1 MAAYFEQ
8 VLGGAYDNHV
18 LPFLWLKG
26 EARETI
32 TEYLE
37 QIADADIREVCLE
50 SRTHPDFCHDGWWS
64 DLRFIIDECK
74 RLGLKIWLLDD
85 AHFPTGYANGALVSD
100 GVDPALKK
108 TVLKHRTVTVVGPQP
123 STTIKLGNLM
133 DSTERFVG
141 AAVFDA
147 AGAPLDLALA
157 AEESDDGTPARLR
170 FDAPTG
176 VATIE
181 LYVTSKKTG
190 FRDEYINMVDA
201 ASCRML
207 INAVY
212 EPTFEHLGDEFGK
225 TILGF
230 FTDEPGFMNEK
241 GTTLDDASTSS
252 LIGRADLALPWSDE
266 LARRL
271 RDALGEDWLA
281 KLHGLWTREADGAHA
296 RHIYMDIATQLYRV
310 CFDEQI
316 GDWCRAHGVMHIGHV
331 IEDKSC
337 HTRLGQGAGHY
348 FRAVAGQDMAGV
360 DVVINQLAPG
370 IDRGRYS
377 YFHGAWNM
385 EFFTYALA
393 KLGSSAAR
401 LDPKKQGRCMAE
413 VFGAFGW
420 HEGLREMKW
429 IADHMLVRGIN
440 WFTPHAFSMAPFPD
454 WDCPPHFYAH
464 GNNPQWPHF
473 GQLMR
478 YMNRTATLLSEGC
491 AAHPVAIL
499 YHADAEWAGN
509 AMPIE
514 RVAAELTRAQIDFD
528 FVPAEAFEDEGR
540 YEVSIADGTLAV
552 NGCRYQAFVMP
563 GASFI
568 GAATAEAVRR
578 MMAAGVMVLAVDEVP
593 GALYDASGA
602 AELSGLAATP
612 LADAAAAL
620 ARAGLQTVVTDTPQP
635 WLRALRYERAGETY
649 FMLVNEHPREHISC
663 TVSLPQGE
671 RLCGTRLDLLN
682 GTDPVAFDGA
692 LELESFESCIVVLG
706 TNGEVES
713 NSSADTSASADGALV
728 LDIDGPWTVALSPA
742 GSDGTF
748 GEPQKLE
755 HLCDLT
761 SELFAGTCGTYRY
774 RTSFELADDLADA
787 TIDLGDVY
795 EVATLTLDG
804 QTLGTRICPPY
815 RFATG
820 ALAAGAHELTI
831 DVINTLDH
839 VIPDIFTLTEPVA
852 PSGILGPVVLREQN
866 LPK

>member
-8 VLGGAYDNHV
+8 VLGGTYDNHV

-32 TEYLE
+32 IEYLE
-37 QIADADIREVCLE
+37 QIAGADIREVCLE
-50 SRTHPDFCHDGWWS
+50 SRTHPDFCRDGWWS
-64 DLRFIIDECK
+64 DLWFIIGECK

-85 AHFPTGYANGALVSD
+85 AHFPTGYANGALEGESI
-100 GVDPALKK
+100 DPALKK
-108 TVLKHRTVTVVGPQP
+108 TVLKHRTIAVVGPQP

-133 DSTERFVG
+133 DPTERFMG
-141 AAVFDA
+141 AAAFDA
-147 AGAPLDLALA
+147 AGAPLNLELAVEHA
-157 AEESDDGTPARLR
+157 DDGAPTRLR
-170 FDAPTG
+170 FDAPAGTT
-176 VATIE
+176 TIE
-181 LYVTSKKTG
+181 LYVTSQKTG

-201 ASCRML
+201 ASCRVL
-207 INAVY
+207 IDAVY
-212 EPTFEHLGDEFGK
+212 ERTFEHLGDEFGK

-241 GTTLDDASTSS
+241 GTALDDASTSS
-252 LIGRADLALPWSDE
+252 FIGRSDLALPWSDE

-271 RDALGEDWLA
+271 HDALGENWLT
-281 KLHGLWTREADGAHA
+281 KLHGLWTREADGAQV
-296 RHIYMDIATQLYRV
+296 RHTYMDIATQLYRS

-316 GDWCRAHGVMHIGHV
+316 GDWCRAHGVMHTGHA

-377 YFHGAWNM
+377 YFHGTWNM

-429 IADHMLVRGIN
+429 IADHMLVRGVN

-473 GQLMR
+473 GQLMS
-478 YMNRTATLLSEGC
+478 YMNRTATLLSGGS
-491 AAHPVAIL
+491 AACPVAVL
-499 YHADAEWAGN
+499 YHADAEWAGD
-509 AMPIE
+509 AMPVE
-514 RVAAELTRAQIDFD
+514 RVAAELTRAQINFD

-540 YEVSIADGTLAV
+540 YEVSISDGAAAI
-552 NGCRYQAFVMP
+552 NGCRYQAFVLP
-563 GASFI
+563 RASFV
-568 GAATAEAVRR
+568 GAATAEAVRC
-578 MMAAGVMVLAVDEVP
+578 MMAAGVTVLAVDEMP
-593 GALYDASGA
+593 DALYDADDA
-602 AELSGLAATP
+602 VELGGLAATP
-612 LADAAAAL
+612 LADVAAAL
-620 ARAGLQTVVTDTPQP
+620 ARAGLQTVVTDSPQP

-649 FMLVNEHPREHISC
+649 VMLVNEHPRERISC
-663 TVSLPQGE
+663 AVSLPQGE
-671 RLCGTRLDLLN
+671 RLCGTHLDLLN
-682 GTDPVAFDGA
+682 GTVPVAFDGT
-692 LELESFESCIVVLG
+692 LELAPFESCIVVLG
-706 TNGEVES
+706 TGGEVGLDGRA
-713 NSSADTSASADGALV
+713 NTDADDAVCLN
-728 LDIDGPWTVALSPA
+728 IDSPWTVALSPA
-742 GSDGTF
+742 GGDGAF

-774 RTSFELADDLADA
+774 RTPFELADDLTD
-787 TIDLGDVY
+787 TVIDLGDVC

-804 QTLGTRICPPY
+804 RPLGTRICPPY

-820 ALAAGAHELTI
+820 PLTVGVHELTI

-839 VIPDIFTLTEPVA
+839 AIPDIFALTESIA
-852 PSGILGPVVLREQN
+852 PSGILGPIVLLGQN

>member
-1 MAAYFEQ
+1 MAAY
-8 VLGGAYDNHV
+8 GNHV

-26 EARETI
+26 EERETI

-37 QIADADIREVCLE
+37 QIAGADIHEVCLE
-50 SRTHPDFCHDGWWS
+50 SRTHPEFCRDGWWS
-64 DLRFIIDECK
+64 DLRFIIGECK

-85 AHFPTGYANGALVSD
+85 AHFPTGYANGALAGED
-100 GVDPALKK
+100 VDPALKK

-123 STTIKLGNLM
+123 STVIKLGNLM
-133 DSTERFVG
+133 DPTERFVG
-141 AAVFDA
+141 AATFDA
-147 AGAPLDLALA
+147 AGAPLDFELSVEQA
-157 AEESDDGTPARLR
+157 DGTPARLR
-170 FDAPTG
+170 FDAPAGITT
-176 VATIE
+176 VE
-181 LYVTSKKTG
+181 LFVTSQKTG

-201 ASCRML
+201 DSCRAL
-207 INAVY
+207 IDAVY
-212 EPTFEHLGDEFGK
+212 EPTFEHLGDEFGC

-241 GTTLDDASTSS
+241 GTALDDASTSS
-252 LIGRADLALPWSDE
+252 FIGRGDMALPWSDE
-266 LARRL
+266 LASRL
-271 RDALGEDWLA
+271 RNALGEDWLT
-281 KLHGLWTREADGAHA
+281 KLHGLWTREADGARV
-296 RHIYMDIATQLYRV
+296 RHTYMDIATQLYRT

-316 GDWCRAHGVMHIGHV
+316 GDWCRKHGVMHIGHV

-348 FRAVAGQDMAGV
+348 FRAVAGQDMAGI

-370 IDRGRYS
+370 IDHGPYS

-429 IADHMLVRGIN
+429 IADHMLVRGVN

-473 GQLMR
+473 GHLMS

-491 AAHPVAIL
+491 ATRPVAIL
-499 YHADAEWAGN
+499 YHADAEWAGS

-528 FVPAEAFEDEGR
+528 FVPAEAFEDKSR
-540 YEVSIADGTLAV
+540 YKVSIADGLLGV
-552 NGCRYQAFVMP
+552 NNCHYQAFVMP
-563 GASFI
+563 GATFI
-568 GAATAEAVRR
+568 GAETAKAARY
-578 MMAAGVMVLAVDEVP
+578 MTDAGVMVLAVDEVP
-593 GALYDASGA
+593 GAFYDSDGA
-602 AELSGLAATP
+602 VELGGLVATP
-612 LADAAAAL
+612 LADVARAL
-620 ARAGLQTVVTDTPQP
+620 ASAGLQTVVPDTPQP

-649 FMLVNEHPREHISC
+649 VMLVNEHPREHIDC
-663 TVSLPQGE
+663 TVALATGE

-682 GTDPVAFDGA
+682 GAEPVAFDGA
-692 LELESFESCIVVLG
+692 LELAPFESCIVVLQA
-706 TNGEVES
+706 S
-713 NSSADTSASADGALV
+713 NEDAPGDGVIDADTSLGLR
-728 LDIDGPWTVALSPA
+728 IEGPWTVALSPA
-742 GSDGTF
+742 GSNGAF
-748 GEPQKLE
+748 GEAQELK
-755 HLCDLT
+755 HLGDLT
-761 SELFAGTCGTYRY
+761 ADLFTGTCGTYRY
-774 RTSFELADDLADA
+774 HASFELANDCTDA

-795 EVATLTLDG
+795 ETATLTLDG
-804 QTLGTRICPPY
+804 RSLGTRICPPY
-815 RFATG
+815 RFAAG
-820 ALAAGAHELTI
+820 SLSAGAHELAI

-839 VIPDIFTLTEPVA
+839 AIPDIFGLTEPVA
-852 PSGILGPVVLREQN
+852 PSGILGPVTLCGQN

>member
-1 MAAYFEQ
+1 MA
-8 VLGGAYDNHV
+8 AYDNHV

-26 EARETI
+26 EAHETI

-37 QIADADIREVCLE
+37 QIAGADIREVCLE
-50 SRTHPDFCHDGWWS
+50 SRTHPEFCRDGWWA
-64 DLRFIIDECK
+64 DLRFIIGECK

-85 AHFPTGYANGALVSD
+85 AHFPTGYANGALAGED
-100 GVDPALKK
+100 VDPALKK

-123 STTIKLGNLM
+123 STVIKLGNLM
-133 DSTERFVG
+133 DPTERFVG
-141 AAVFDA
+141 AATFDA
-147 AGAPLDLALA
+147 AGAPLDFELSVEQA
-157 AEESDDGTPARLR
+157 DGTPARLR
-170 FDAPTG
+170 FDAPAGITT
-176 VATIE
+176 VE
-181 LYVTSKKTG
+181 LFVTSQKTG

-201 ASCRML
+201 DSCRAL
-207 INAVY
+207 IDAVY
-212 EPTFEHLGDEFGK
+212 EPTFEHLGDEFGC

-241 GTTLDDASTSS
+241 GTALDDASTSS
-252 LIGRADLALPWSDE
+252 FIGRGDMALPWSDE
-266 LARRL
+266 LASRL
-271 RDALGEDWLA
+271 RNALGEDWLT
-281 KLHGLWTREADGAHA
+281 KLHGLWTREADGARV
-296 RHIYMDIATQLYRV
+296 RHTYMDIATQLYRT

-316 GDWCRAHGVMHIGHV
+316 GDWCREHGVMHIGHV

-348 FRAVAGQDMAGV
+348 FRAVAGQDMAGI
-360 DVVINQLAPG
+360 DVVINQLVPG

-478 YMNRTATLLSEGC
+478 YMNRTATLLSGG
-491 AAHPVAIL
+491 AAARPVAIL

-514 RVAAELTRAQIDFD
+514 CVAAELTRAQIDFD

-540 YEVSIADGTLAV
+540 YEISIADGTLAV
-552 NGCRYQAFVMP
+552 NGCRYQAFVLP

-568 GAATAEAVRR
+568 GAATARAVGR
-578 MMAAGVMVLAVDEVP
+578 MMAAGVMVLVVDEVP
-593 GALYDASGA
+593 GALYDADGA
-602 AELSGLAATP
+602 AELNGLAATP
-612 LADAAAAL
+612 LADVADAL
-620 ARAGLQTVVTDTPQP
+620 AGAGLQTVVTDTPQP

-649 FMLVNEHPREHISC
+649 VMLVNEHPRERIAC
-663 TVSLPQGE
+663 TVAFAQGD

-682 GTDPVAFDGA
+682 STEPVVFDGVLELAPYESCFIALGTDG
-692 LELESFESCIVVLG
+692 SFESKG
-706 TNGEVES
+706 ST
-713 NSSADTSASADGALV
+713 DTSTDAELTLS
-728 LDIDGPWTVALSPA
+728 IDGPWTVALSPV
-742 GSDGTF
+742 GSDDAF

-787 TIDLGDVY
+787 AIDLEDVY
-795 EVATLTLDG
+795 ETATLTLDG
-804 QTLGTRICPPY
+804 QPLGTRICPPY
-815 RFATG
+815 RFAAG
-820 ALAAGAHELTI
+820 SLSAGAHELAI

-839 VIPDIFTLTEPVA
+839 AIPDIFGLTEPVA
-852 PSGILGPVVLREQN
+852 PSGILGPVTLCGQN

>member
-26 EARETI
+26 EAHETI

-37 QIADADIREVCLE
+37 QIAGADIREVCLE
-50 SRTHPDFCHDGWWS
+50 SRTHPDYCRDGWWS
-64 DLRFIIDECK
+64 DLHFIIGECK

-85 AHFPTGYANGALVSD
+85 AHFPTGYANGALAGD
-100 GVDPALKK
+100 GADPALKK
-108 TVLKHRTVTVVGPQP
+108 TVLKHRAVTFVGPQP

-133 DSTERFVG
+133 DPTERFVG
-141 AAVFDA
+141 AAAFDA
-147 AGAPLDLALA
+147 AGTPLDLALA
-157 AEESDDGTPARLR
+157 VEHGDDGAPARLR
-170 FDAPTG
+170 FDAPAG
-176 VATIE
+176 VTTIE
-181 LYVTSKKTG
+181 LYVTSQKTG
-190 FRDEYINMVDA
+190 FRDEYINMADG

-207 INAVY
+207 IDAVY

-252 LIGRADLALPWSDE
+252 FIGRSDLALPWSDE

-271 RDALGEDWLA
+271 HDALGENWLT
-281 KLHGLWTREADGAHA
+281 KLHGLWTREADGAQVRHA
-296 RHIYMDIATQLYRV
+296 YMDIATQLYRAR
-310 CFDEQI
+310 FDEQI
-316 GDWCRAHGVMHIGHV
+316 GDWCRTHGVMHIGHV

-429 IADHMLVRGIN
+429 IADHMLVRGVN

-478 YMNRTATLLSEGC
+478 YMNRMATLLSGG
-491 AAHPVAIL
+491 AAARPVAIL

-509 AMPIE
+509 AMPVE

-528 FVPAEAFEDEGR
+528 FVPAEAFENEER
-540 YEVSIADGTLAV
+540 YEVSIADGTFAV

-568 GAATAEAVRR
+568 GAVTARAVGR
-578 MMAAGVMVLAVDEVP
+578 MMAAGVMALAVDEVP
-593 GALYDASGA
+593 GALYDADGA

-612 LADAAAAL
+612 LADVAAAL

-649 FMLVNEHPREHISC
+649 VMLVNEHPRESICC
-663 TVSLPQGE
+663 TVSLPQDKC
-671 RLCGTRLDLLN
+671 LCGTRLDLLN
-682 GTDPVAFDGA
+682 STKPVAFDGV
-692 LELESFESCIVVLG
+692 LELAPYESCVVVLEASG
-706 TNGEVES
+706 AIEPADCT
-713 NSSADTSASADGALV
+713 DTSTRATLA
-728 LDIDGPWTVALSPA
+728 LDISHSWTVPLSPA

-755 HLCDLT
+755 RLCDLT
-761 SELFAGTCGTYRY
+761 AEQFPGVCGTFRY
-774 RTSFELADDLADA
+774 RTSFELADDLAH
-787 TIDLGDVY
+787 TVIDLGDVY

-820 ALAAGAHELTI
+820 ALTAGAHELAI

-839 VIPDIFTLTEPVA
+839 ATSDIFALTEPVA
-852 PSGILGPVVLREQN
+852 PSGVLGPVTLLGQN

>member
-8 VLGGAYDNHV
+8 VLGGTYNNHV

-32 TEYLE
+32 IKYLE
-37 QIADADIREVCLE
+37 QIAGADIREVCLE
-50 SRTHPDFCHDGWWS
+50 SRTHPDFCRDGWWS
-64 DLRFIIDECK
+64 DLWFIIGECK

-85 AHFPTGYANGALVSD
+85 AHFPTGYANGALEGESI
-100 GVDPALKK
+100 DPALKK
-108 TVLKHRTVTVVGPQP
+108 TVLKHRTIAVVGPQP

-133 DSTERFVG
+133 DPTERFMG
-141 AAVFDA
+141 AAAFDA
-147 AGAPLDLALA
+147 AGAPLNLELAVEHA
-157 AEESDDGTPARLR
+157 DDGAPTRLR
-170 FDAPTG
+170 FDAPAGTT
-176 VATIE
+176 TIE
-181 LYVTSKKTG
+181 LYVTSQKTG

-201 ASCRML
+201 ASCRVL
-207 INAVY
+207 IDAVY
-212 EPTFEHLGDEFGK
+212 ERTFEHLGDEFGK

-241 GTTLDDASTSS
+241 GTALDDASTSS
-252 LIGRADLALPWSDE
+252 FIGRTDLALPWSDE

-271 RDALGEDWLA
+271 RDALGEDWLTE
-281 KLHGLWTREADGAHA
+281 LHGLWTREADGAQV
-296 RHIYMDIATQLYRV
+296 RHTYMDIATQLYRS

-316 GDWCRAHGVMHIGHV
+316 GDWCRAHGVMHTGHV

-377 YFHGAWNM
+377 YFHGTWNM

-429 IADHMLVRGIN
+429 IADHMLVRGVN

-473 GQLMR
+473 GQLMG
-478 YMNRTATLLSEGC
+478 YMNRTATLLSGGS
-491 AAHPVAIL
+491 AACPVAVL
-499 YHADAEWAGN
+499 YHADAEWAGD
-509 AMPIE
+509 AMPVE
-514 RVAAELTRAQIDFD
+514 RVAAELTRAQINFD

-540 YEVSIADGTLAV
+540 YEVSISDGAAAI
-552 NGCRYQAFVMP
+552 NGCRYQAFVLP
-563 GASFI
+563 RASFI
-568 GAATAEAVRR
+568 GAATAEAVSR
-578 MMAAGVMVLAVDEVP
+578 MMAGGVMVLAVDEVP
-593 GALYDASGA
+593 SALYDADGA
-602 AELSGLAATP
+602 AELGGLAATP
-612 LADAAAAL
+612 LDNVAREL
-620 ARAGLQTVVTDTPQP
+620 AGAGLQTVATDTPQP
-635 WLRALRYERAGETY
+635 WLRALRYERVGETY
-649 FMLVNEHPREHISC
+649 VMLVNEHPRERIAC

-682 GTDPVAFDGA
+682 DTAPVAFDGA
-692 LELESFESCIVVLG
+692 LELAPDESCIVVLG
-706 TNGEVES
+706 
-713 NSSADTSASADGALV
+713 ADGKSVSGDSAGCAFGLTV
-728 LDIDGPWTVALSPA
+728 DGPWTVAFSPA

-755 HLCDLT
+755 RLCDLT
-761 SELFAGTCGTYRY
+761 AEQFAGTCGIYRY
-774 RTSFELADDLADA
+774 RTSFELTRNLADT
-787 TIDLGDVY
+787 TIDLGDAY

-820 ALAAGAHELTI
+820 PLAAGTRELTI

-839 VIPDIFTLTEPVA
+839 TIPDIFALTEPIA
-852 PSGILGPVVLREQN
+852 PSGILGPVTLRGQN

>member
-8 VLGGAYDNHV
+8 VLGGAYDNHA

-37 QIADADIREVCLE
+37 QIAGADIREVCLE
-50 SRTHPDFCHDGWWS
+50 SRTHPDFCRDGWWS
-64 DLRFIIDECK
+64 DLRFIIGECK

-85 AHFPTGYANGALVSD
+85 AHFPTGYANGALEGD

-108 TVLKHRTVTVVGPQP
+108 TVLKHRTITVVGPQP

-133 DSTERFVG
+133 DPTERFVG

-157 AEESDDGTPARLR
+157 VEHGDDGAPARLR
-170 FDAPTG
+170 FDAPAG
-176 VATIE
+176 VTTIE
-181 LYVTSKKTG
+181 LYVTSQKTG

-201 ASCRML
+201 ASCRVL
-207 INAVY
+207 IDAVY

-241 GTTLDDASTSS
+241 GATLDDASTSS
-252 LIGRADLALPWSDE
+252 FIGRNDLALPWSDE

-271 RDALGEDWLA
+271 RDALGEGWLA
-281 KLHGLWTREADGAHA
+281 KLRCLWTREADGAQV
-296 RHIYMDIATQLYRV
+296 RHTYMDIATQLYRAY
-310 CFDEQI
+310 FDEQI
-316 GDWCRAHGVMHIGHV
+316 GDWCRERGVMHIGHV

-429 IADHMLVRGIN
+429 IADHMLVRGVN

-473 GQLMR
+473 DQLMR
-478 YMNRTATLLSEGC
+478 YMNRTATLLSGGS

-499 YHADAEWAGN
+499 YHADAEWAGD

-540 YEVSIADGTLAV
+540 YEVSITNGTFAV

-568 GAATAEAVRR
+568 GAATARAVGH
-578 MMAAGVMVLAVDEVP
+578 MIAAGVMVFAVDEVP
-593 GALYDASGA
+593 GALYDADGA
-602 AELSGLAATP
+602 VELGGLAATP
-612 LADAAAAL
+612 LADVAAAL
-620 ARAGLQTVVTDTPQP
+620 AGAGLQTVVTDTPQP

-649 FMLVNEHPREHISC
+649 VMLVNEHPRERISC
-663 TVSLPQGE
+663 TVSLPSGE

-682 GTDPVAFDGA
+682 GTEPVAFDGT
-692 LELESFESCIVVLG
+692 LELAPAESRFIALGTDGSFESKG
-706 TNGEVES
+706 NT
-713 NSSADTSASADGALV
+713 DTSTDAELTLG
-728 LDIDGPWTVALSPA
+728 IDSPWTVALSPA
-742 GSDGTF
+742 GGNGTF

-774 RTSFELADDLADA
+774 RTSFELADDLTD
-787 TIDLGDVY
+787 TVIDLGDVY

-804 QTLGTRICPPY
+804 RPLGTRICPPY

-820 ALAAGAHELTI
+820 PLTVGTHELTI

-839 VIPDIFTLTEPVA
+839 AIPDIFALTESVA
-852 PSGILGPVVLREQN
+852 PSGVLGPVTLYGQN

>member
-1 MAAYFEQ
+1 MA
-8 VLGGAYDNHV
+8 AYDNHV

-37 QIADADIREVCLE
+37 QIAGADIHEVCLE
-50 SRTHPDFCHDGWWS
+50 SRTHPEFCRDGWWS
-64 DLRFIIDECK
+64 DLRFIIGECK
-74 RLGLKIWLLDD
+74 RLDLKIWLLDD
-85 AHFPTGYANGALVSD
+85 AHFPTGYANGALAGED
-100 GVDPALKK
+100 VDPALKK
-108 TVLKHRTVTVVGPQP
+108 TVLKHHTVTVVGPQP

-133 DSTERFVG
+133 DPTERFVG
-141 AAVFDA
+141 TATFDA
-147 AGAPLDLALA
+147 AGAPLDLELA
-157 AEESDDGTPARLR
+157 VEQTEDGTPVRLR
-170 FDAPTG
+170 FDAPAGIT
-176 VATIE
+176 TLE
-181 LYVTSKKTG
+181 LYVTSQKTG
-190 FRDEYINMVDA
+190 FHDEYINMVDA
-201 ASCRML
+201 DSCRML

-241 GTTLDDASTSS
+241 GATLEDASTSS
-252 LIGRADLALPWSDE
+252 FIGRGDMALPWSDE

-271 RDALGEDWLA
+271 HEELSASWLA
-281 KLHGLWTREADGAHA
+281 ELRGLWTRDPAGARV
-296 RHIYMDIATQLYRV
+296 RHTYMDIATQLYRA

-316 GDWCRAHGVMHIGHV
+316 GDWCRKRGVMHIGHV

-348 FRAVAGQDMAGV
+348 FRAVAGQDMAGI

-370 IDRGRYS
+370 VDHGRYS

-473 GQLMR
+473 GQLMS
-478 YMNRTATLLSEGC
+478 YMNRTATLLSGGY
-491 AAHPVAIL
+491 AMRPVAIL

-528 FVPAEAFEDEGR
+528 FVPAEAFEDENR
-540 YEVSIADGTLAV
+540 YEVSIADGLLTV
-552 NGCRYQAFVMP
+552 NDCRYQAFVMP

-568 GAATAEAVRR
+568 GATTAEAVRR
-578 MMAAGVMVLAVDEVP
+578 MADAGVMVLAVDEVP
-593 GALYDASGA
+593 GTFYDTDGA
-602 AELSGLAATP
+602 VELGGLVATP
-612 LADAAAAL
+612 LADVARAL
-620 ARAGLQTVVTDTPQP
+620 ASAGLQTIVPDTPQP
-635 WLRALRYERAGETY
+635 WLRALRYERVGETY
-649 FMLVNEHPREHISC
+649 VMLVNEHPRERIDC
-663 TVSLPQGE
+663 TVALATGE

-682 GTDPVAFDGA
+682 GAGPVAFDGA
-692 LELESFESCIVVLG
+692 LELAPFESCIVVLE
-706 TNGEVES
+706 T
-713 NSSADTSASADGALV
+713 SSENAPGDGAIDADTSLR
-728 LDIDGPWTVALSPA
+728 LRIEGPWTVALSPA
-742 GSDGTF
+742 GSNGAF
-748 GEPQKLE
+748 GESQKLK

-761 SELFAGTCGTYRY
+761 ADLFTGTCGTYRY
-774 RTSFELADDLADA
+774 HASFELANDCADA

-795 EVATLTLDG
+795 ETATLTLDG
-804 QTLGTRICPPY
+804 RPLGTRICPPY
-815 RFATG
+815 RFAAG
-820 ALAAGAHELTI
+820 ALSAGAHELMI

-839 VIPDIFTLTEPVA
+839 AIPDIFALTEPVA
-852 PSGILGPVVLREQN
+852 PSGILGPVTLCGQN

>member
-1 MAAYFEQ
+1 MA
-8 VLGGAYDNHV
+8 AYDNHV

-26 EARETI
+26 ETHETI

-37 QIADADIREVCLE
+37 QIAGADIREVCLE
-50 SRTHPDFCHDGWWS
+50 SRTHPEFCRDGWWAG
-64 DLRFIIDECK
+64 LRFIIGECK

-85 AHFPTGYANGALVSD
+85 AHFPTGYANGALA
-100 GVDPALKK
+100 GENVDPALKK

-123 STTIKLGNLM
+123 STVIKLDNLM
-133 DSTERFVG
+133 DPTERFVG
-141 AAVFDA
+141 AATFDA
-147 AGAPLDLALA
+147 AGAPLDLELSVEQA
-157 AEESDDGTPARLR
+157 DGTPARLR
-170 FDAPTG
+170 FDAPDG
-176 VATIE
+176 IATVE
-181 LYVTSKKTG
+181 LYVTSQKTG

-201 ASCRML
+201 DSCRVL
-207 INAVY
+207 IDAVY
-212 EPTFEHLGDEFGK
+212 EPTFEHLGDEFGC

-252 LIGRADLALPWSDE
+252 FIGRGDLALPWSDE
-266 LARRL
+266 LASRL
-271 RDALGEDWLA
+271 RNALGEDWLT
-281 KLHGLWTREADGAHA
+281 KLHGLWTREADGARV
-296 RHIYMDIATQLYRV
+296 RHTYMDIATQLYRA

-316 GDWCRAHGVMHIGHV
+316 GDWCREHGVMHIGHV

-348 FRAVAGQDMAGV
+348 FRAVAGQDMAGI

-370 IDRGRYS
+370 VDHGRYS

-473 GQLMR
+473 GQLMS
-478 YMNRTATLLSEGC
+478 YMNRTATLLSGGS
-491 AAHPVAIL
+491 AARPVAIL

-509 AMPIE
+509 AMPVE
-514 RVAAELTRAQIDFD
+514 RMAAELTRAQIDFD
-528 FVPAEAFEDEGR
+528 FVPAEAFEDEDR
-540 YEVSIADGTLAV
+540 YEVSIADGVLAV

-568 GAATAEAVRR
+568 GSATAQAARR

-593 GALYDASGA
+593 GAFYDADGVV
-602 AELSGLAATP
+602 ELGELAATP
-612 LADAAAAL
+612 LADMASVL
-620 ARAGLQTVVTDTPQP
+620 AGVGLQTVVTDTPQP
-635 WLRALRYERAGETY
+635 WLRALRYDRAGETY
-649 FMLVNEHPREHISC
+649 VMLVNEHPHERIGC
-663 TVSLPQGE
+663 TVKLAQGE
-671 RLCGTRLDLLN
+671 RLYGTRLDLLN
-682 GTDPVAFDGA
+682 GTGPVAFDGTLELAPFESCFVA
-692 LELESFESCIVVLG
+692 LETDGELESG
-706 TNGEVES
+706 
-713 NSSADTSASADGALV
+713 DGADMDSSDALA
-728 LDIDGPWTVALSPA
+728 LDINGPWTAALSPA
-742 GSDGTF
+742 GGGTF
-748 GEPQKLE
+748 GAPQELE

-761 SELFAGTCGTYRY
+761 AERFPNACGTFRY
-774 RTSFELADDLADA
+774 RTLFELANDLADA

-804 QTLGTRICPPY
+804 HPLGTRICPPY
-815 RFATG
+815 RFAIDP
-820 ALAAGAHELTI
+820 LAAGTHELTV

-839 VIPDIFTLTEPVA
+839 AISDIFALTEPVA
-852 PSGILGPVVLREQN
+852 PSGILGPVTLCGQN

>member
-1 MAAYFEQ
+1 MA
-8 VLGGAYDNHV
+8 AYDNHV

-26 EARETI
+26 EERETI

-37 QIADADIREVCLE
+37 QIARADIREVCLE
-50 SRTHPDFCHDGWWS
+50 SRTHPEFCRDGWWA
-64 DLRFIIDECK
+64 DLRFIIGECK

-85 AHFPTGYANGALVSD
+85 AHFPTGYANGALA
-100 GVDPALKK
+100 GENVDPALKK
-108 TVLKHRTVTVVGPQP
+108 TVLKHRTVAAVGPQP
-123 STTIKLGNLM
+123 STVIKLGNLM
-133 DSTERFVG
+133 DPTERFVG
-141 AAVFDA
+141 AAGFDA
-147 AGAPLDLALA
+147 AGVPLDLELSVEQ
-157 AEESDDGTPARLR
+157 AEDGTPTRLR
-170 FDAPTG
+170 FDAPAGIT
-176 VATIE
+176 TLE
-181 LYVTSKKTG
+181 LYVTSQKTG

-201 ASCRML
+201 DSCRML

-241 GTTLDDASTSS
+241 GEALEDASTSS
-252 LIGRADLALPWSDE
+252 LIGRGDMALPWSDE

-271 RDALGEDWLA
+271 HEALGASWLA
-281 KLHGLWTREADGAHA
+281 ELRELWTRDSAGARV
-296 RHIYMDIATQLYRV
+296 RHTYMDVATQLYRA

-316 GDWCRAHGVMHIGHV
+316 GDWCRERDVMHIGHV

-348 FRAVAGQDMAGV
+348 FRAVAGQDMAGI

-370 IDRGRYS
+370 IDHGPYS

-385 EFFTYALA
+385 ELFTYALA

-429 IADHMLVRGIN
+429 IADHMLVRGVN

-473 GQLMR
+473 GQLMS
-478 YMNRTATLLSEGC
+478 YMNRTATLLSGGYATC
-491 AAHPVAIL
+491 PVAIL
-499 YHADAEWAGN
+499 YHADAEWAGD

-540 YEVSIADGTLAV
+540 YEVSIADGMLTV
-552 NGCRYQAFVMP
+552 NDCRYQAFVMP

-568 GAATAEAVRR
+568 GSATAQAVRR
-578 MMAAGVMVLAVDEVP
+578 MMDAGVMVLAVDEVP
-593 GALYDASGA
+593 NALYDADDVV
-602 AELSGLAATP
+602 ELDELAATP
-612 LADAAAAL
+612 LADMAGVL
-620 ARAGLQTVVTDTPQP
+620 ANAGLQTVITDTPQS
-635 WLRALRYERAGETY
+635 WLRALRYEHAGETY
-649 FMLVNEHPREHISC
+649 VMLVNEHPHERIDC
-663 TVSLPQGE
+663 TVKLAQGE

-682 GTDPVAFDGA
+682 GTDPVAFDGT
-692 LELESFESCIVVLG
+692 LELAPFESCFVALETDG
-706 TNGEVES
+706 GLKS
-713 NSSADTSASADGALV
+713 GDGADMGSSDALA
-728 LDIDGPWTVALSPA
+728 LDINGPWTVALSPA
-742 GSDGTF
+742 GGGTF
-748 GEPQKLE
+748 GAPQELE

-761 SELFAGTCGTYRY
+761 AERFPNACGTFRY
-774 RTSFELADDLADA
+774 RTLFELANDLADA

-804 QTLGTRICPPY
+804 HPLGTRICPPY
-815 RFATG
+815 RFAIDP
-820 ALAAGAHELTI
+820 LAAGTHELTV

-839 VIPDIFTLTEPVA
+839 AIPDIFALTEPVA
-852 PSGILGPVVLREQN
+852 PSGTLGPVTLCGQN

>member
-1 MAAYFEQ
+1 
-8 VLGGAYDNHV
+8 
-18 LPFLWLKG
+18 
-26 EARETI
+26 
-32 TEYLE
+32 
-37 QIADADIREVCLE
+37 
-50 SRTHPDFCHDGWWS
+50 
-64 DLRFIIDECK
+64 
-74 RLGLKIWLLDD
+74 
-85 AHFPTGYANGALVSD
+85 
-100 GVDPALKK
+100 
-108 TVLKHRTVTVVGPQP
+108 
-123 STTIKLGNLM
+123 
-133 DSTERFVG
+133 
-141 AAVFDA
+141 
-147 AGAPLDLALA
+147 
-157 AEESDDGTPARLR
+157 
-170 FDAPTG
+170 
-176 VATIE
+176 
-181 LYVTSKKTG
+181 
-190 FRDEYINMVDA
+190 
-201 ASCRML
+201 
-207 INAVY
+207 
-212 EPTFEHLGDEFGK
+212 
-225 TILGF
+225 
-230 FTDEPGFMNEK
+230 MNEK
-241 GTTLDDASTSS
+241 GTAPDDASTSS
-252 LIGRADLALPWSDE
+252 FIGRSDLALPWSDE

-271 RDALGEDWLA
+271 HDALGENWLT
-281 KLHGLWTREADGAHA
+281 KLHGLWTREADGAQVRHA
-296 RHIYMDIATQLYRV
+296 YMDLATQLYRS

-478 YMNRTATLLSEGC
+478 YMNRTATLLSEG
-491 AAHPVAIL
+491 AAARPVAIL

-509 AMPIE
+509 AMPVE

-528 FVPAEAFEDEGR
+528 FVPAEAFENEER
-540 YEVSIADGTLAV
+540 YEVSIADGTFAV

-568 GAATAEAVRR
+568 GAVTARAVGR
-578 MMAAGVMVLAVDEVP
+578 MMAAGVMALAVDEVP
-593 GALYDASGA
+593 GALYDADGA

-612 LADAAAAL
+612 LADVAAAL

-649 FMLVNEHPREHISC
+649 VMLVNEHPRESICC
-663 TVSLPQGE
+663 TVSLPQDKC
-671 RLCGTRLDLLN
+671 LCGTRLDLLN
-682 GTDPVAFDGA
+682 STKPVAFDGV
-692 LELESFESCIVVLG
+692 LELAPYESCVVVVLEASG
-706 TNGEVES
+706 AIEPADCT
-713 NSSADTSASADGALV
+713 DTSTRATLA
-728 LDIDGPWTVALSPA
+728 LDISHPWTVALSPA

-755 HLCDLT
+755 RLCDLT
-761 SELFAGTCGTYRY
+761 AEQFPGVCGTFRY
-774 RTSFELADDLADA
+774 RTSFELADDLAH
-787 TIDLGDVY
+787 TVIDLGDVY

-820 ALAAGAHELTI
+820 ALTAGAHELAI

-839 VIPDIFTLTEPVA
+839 ATSDIFALTEPVA
-852 PSGILGPVVLREQN
+852 PSGVLGPVTLLGQN

>member
-8 VLGGAYDNHV
+8 VLGGTYDNHV

-26 EARETI
+26 ETRETI

-37 QIADADIREVCLE
+37 QIAGADIREVCLE
-50 SRTHPDFCHDGWWS
+50 SRTHPEFCHDGWWS
-64 DLRFIIDECK
+64 DLRFIIGECK

-85 AHFPTGYANGALVSD
+85 AHFPTGYANGALEGE

-108 TVLKHRTVTVVGPQP
+108 TVLKHRTITVVGPQP

-133 DSTERFVG
+133 DPTERFVG
-141 AAVFDA
+141 AAAFDA
-147 AGAPLDLALA
+147 AGMPLDLALA
-157 AEESDDGTPARLR
+157 VEQADDGTPARLR
-170 FDAPTG
+170 FDAPAG
-176 VATIE
+176 VTTIE
-181 LYVTSKKTG
+181 LYVTSQKAG

-201 ASCRML
+201 ASCRVL
-207 INAVY
+207 IDAVY

-241 GTTLDDASTSS
+241 GTALDDASTSS
-252 LIGRADLALPWSDE
+252 FIGRGDMALPWSDE
-266 LARRL
+266 LASRL
-271 RDALGEDWLA
+271 REALGEDWLA
-281 KLHGLWTREADGAHA
+281 ELRGLWTREADGARA
-296 RHIYMDIATQLYRV
+296 RHAYMDIATHLYRV

-316 GDWCRAHGVMHIGHV
+316 GDWCREHGVMHIGHV
-331 IEDKSC
+331 IEDKGC

-348 FRAVAGQDMAGV
+348 FRAVAGQDMAGI
-360 DVVINQLAPG
+360 DVVINQLVPG
-370 IDRGRYS
+370 IDRGLYS
-377 YFHGAWNM
+377 YFHGAWNI

-473 GQLMR
+473 GQLMS

-491 AAHPVAIL
+491 AARPVAIL
-499 YHADAEWAGN
+499 YHADAEWAGD

-528 FVPAEAFEDEGR
+528 FVPAEAFEDEER
-540 YEVSIADGTLAV
+540 YKVSIADGMLAV
-552 NGCRYQAFVMP
+552 NDCRYQAFVMP
-563 GASFI
+563 RASFI
-568 GAATAEAVRR
+568 GTATAKAARCMV
-578 MMAAGVMVLAVDEVP
+578 AAGVMVLAVDEVP
-593 GALYDASGA
+593 GALYDADNDTDMD
-602 AELSGLAATP
+602 GLAVTP
-612 LADAAAAL
+612 LNDM
-620 ARAGLQTVVTDTPQP
+620 ARTLTCARLQTVVTDTPQP
-635 WLRALRYERAGETY
+635 WLRALRYEHAGETY
-649 FMLVNEHPREHISC
+649 IMLVNEHPHERIDC
-663 TVSLPQGE
+663 TVTLSQGE

-682 GTDPVAFDGA
+682 GDEPIAFNGA
-692 LELESFESCIVVLG
+692 LELAPFESCFVVLG
-706 TNGEVES
+706 TDGEFEPRDDAGMD
-713 NSSADTSASADGALV
+713 SSDAVA
-728 LDIDGPWTVALSPA
+728 LDINHPWTVALSPA
-742 GSDGTF
+742 GGDAF
-748 GEPQKLE
+748 GEQQELE

-761 SELFAGTCGTYRY
+761 SDLFANTCGTYRY

-787 TIDLGDVY
+787 AIDLGDVY
-795 EVATLTLDG
+795 ETATLTLDG
-804 QTLGTRICPPY
+804 RPLGTRICPPY

-820 ALAAGAHELTI
+820 PLTVGTHELTI

-839 VIPDIFTLTEPVA
+839 AIPDIFALTEPVA
-852 PSGILGPVVLREQN
+852 PSGVLGPVTLCGQN

>member
-8 VLGGAYDNHV
+8 VLGGTYDNHV

-37 QIADADIREVCLE
+37 QITGADIREVCLE
-50 SRTHPDFCHDGWWS
+50 SRTHPDFCSGGWWS

-85 AHFPTGYANGALVSD
+85 AHFPTGYANGVLEGE

-108 TVLKHRTVTVVGPQP
+108 TVLKHRTIMVVGPQP

-133 DSTERFVG
+133 DPTERFVG
-141 AAVFDA
+141 AAAFDA
-147 AGAPLDLALA
+147 AGVPLHLGITVEHDN
-157 AEESDDGTPARLR
+157 DGAPARLR
-170 FDAPTG
+170 FAAPAG
-176 VATIE
+176 VTTIE
-181 LYVTSKKTG
+181 LYVTSQKTG

-201 ASCRML
+201 ASCRVL
-207 INAVY
+207 IDAVY

-252 LIGRADLALPWSDE
+252 FIGRNDLALPWSDE

-271 RDALGEDWLA
+271 RDALGESWLTE
-281 KLHGLWTREADGAHA
+281 LHSLWTRETDGARA
-296 RHIYMDIATQLYRV
+296 RHAYMDIATQLYRA

-316 GDWCRAHGVMHIGHV
+316 GDWCRERGVMHIGHV

-337 HTRLGQGAGHY
+337 HARLGQGAGHY
-348 FRAVAGQDMAGV
+348 FRAVAGQDMAGI
-360 DVVINQLAPG
+360 DVVINQLVPG
-370 IDRGRYS
+370 IDRGHYS

-420 HEGLREMKW
+420 REGLREMKW

-440 WFTPHAFSMAPFPD
+440 WFTPHAFSMASFPD

-473 GQLMR
+473 GQLMS
-478 YMNRTATLLSEGC
+478 YMNRASSLLSEGC
-491 AAHPVAIL
+491 ATRPVAIL
-499 YHADAEWAGN
+499 YHADAEWAGD

-514 RVAAELTRAQIDFD
+514 RVAAKLTRAQIDFD
-528 FVPAEAFEDEGR
+528 FVPAEAFEDEDR
-540 YEVSIADGTLAV
+540 YEVSIADGTFAV
-552 NGCRYQAFVMP
+552 NDCRYQAFVMP

-568 GAATAEAVRR
+568 GAATARAVGR
-578 MMAAGVMVLAVDEVP
+578 MMAAGAMVLAVDEVP
-593 GALYDASGA
+593 GALYDADGV
-602 AELSGLAATP
+602 AELSGLAAIP
-612 LADAAAAL
+612 LADVADAL
-620 ARAGLQTVVTDTPQP
+620 AGAELQTVVTDTPQP

-649 FMLVNEHPREHISC
+649 VMLVNEHPRERICC
-663 TVSLPQGE
+663 TVSLPQDE
-671 RLCGTRLDLLN
+671 RLCGTRVDLLN
-682 GTDPVAFDGA
+682 GTEPVAFDGA
-692 LELESFESCIVVLG
+692 LGLEPFESCVVVLG
-706 TNGEVES
+706 AGSEVEPAGS
-713 NSSADTSASADGALV
+713 TGTGSGDTLT
-728 LDIDGPWTVALSPA
+728 LDINSPWTVALSPA
-742 GSDGTF
+742 GGDGAF

-774 RTSFELADDLADA
+774 RTSFELAGNLADA
-787 TIDLGDVY
+787 AIDLGDVY

-804 QTLGTRICPPY
+804 RPLGTRICPPY

-820 ALAAGAHELTI
+820 TLTTGAHELTI

-839 VIPDIFTLTEPVA
+839 AIPDIFALTDPVA
-852 PSGILGPVVLREQN
+852 PSGILGPVTLRGQN
-866 LPK
+866 LSK

>member
-1 MAAYFEQ
+1 MA
-8 VLGGAYDNHV
+8 AYDNHV

-37 QIADADIREVCLE
+37 QIAGADIHEVCLE
-50 SRTHPDFCHDGWWS
+50 SRTHPEFCRDGWWS
-64 DLRFIIDECK
+64 DLRFIIGECK
-74 RLGLKIWLLDD
+74 RLDLKIWLLDD
-85 AHFPTGYANGALVSD
+85 AHFPTGYANGALAGED
-100 GVDPALKK
+100 VDPALKK
-108 TVLKHRTVTVVGPQP
+108 TVLKHHTVTVVGPQP

-133 DSTERFVG
+133 DPTERFVG
-141 AAVFDA
+141 TATFDA
-147 AGAPLDLALA
+147 AGAPLDLELA
-157 AEESDDGTPARLR
+157 VEQTEDGTPVRLR
-170 FDAPTG
+170 FDAPAGIT
-176 VATIE
+176 TLE
-181 LYVTSKKTG
+181 LYVTSQKTG

-201 ASCRML
+201 DSCRML

-241 GTTLDDASTSS
+241 GATLEDASTSS
-252 LIGRADLALPWSDE
+252 FIGRGDMALPWSDE

-271 RDALGEDWLA
+271 HEELSASWLA
-281 KLHGLWTREADGAHA
+281 ELRGLWTRDPAGARV
-296 RHIYMDIATQLYRV
+296 RHTYMDIATQLYRA

-316 GDWCRAHGVMHIGHV
+316 GDWCRKRGVMHIGHV

-348 FRAVAGQDMAGV
+348 FRAVAGQDMAGI

-370 IDRGRYS
+370 VDHGRYS

-473 GQLMR
+473 GQLMS
-478 YMNRTATLLSEGC
+478 YMNRTATLLSGGH
-491 AAHPVAIL
+491 AMHPVAIL

-528 FVPAEAFEDEGR
+528 FVPAEAFEDEKR
-540 YEVSIADGTLAV
+540 YEVSIADGLLTV
-552 NGCRYQAFVMP
+552 NDCRYQAFVMP

-578 MMAAGVMVLAVDEVP
+578 MAGAGVMVLAVDEVP
-593 GALYDASGA
+593 GTFYDTDGA
-602 AELSGLAATP
+602 IELGGLVATP
-612 LADAAAAL
+612 LADVARAL
-620 ARAGLQTVVTDTPQP
+620 ASAGLQTVVPDTPQP
-635 WLRALRYERAGETY
+635 WLRALRYERVGETY
-649 FMLVNEHPREHISC
+649 VMLVNEHPRERIDC
-663 TVSLPQGE
+663 TVALATGE
-671 RLCGTRLDLLN
+671 HLCGTRLDLLN
-682 GTDPVAFDGA
+682 GAGPVAFDGA
-692 LELESFESCIVVLG
+692 LELAPFESCIVVLE
-706 TNGEVES
+706 T
-713 NSSADTSASADGALV
+713 SSENAPVDGAIDADTSLR
-728 LDIDGPWTVALSPA
+728 LRIEGPWTVALSPA
-742 GSDGTF
+742 GSNGAF
-748 GEPQKLE
+748 GESQKLK

-761 SELFAGTCGTYRY
+761 ADLFTGTCGTYRY
-774 RTSFELADDLADA
+774 HASFELANDCADA

-795 EVATLTLDG
+795 ETATLTLDG
-804 QTLGTRICPPY
+804 RPLGTRICPPY
-815 RFATG
+815 RFAAG
-820 ALAAGAHELTI
+820 ALSAGAHELTI

-839 VIPDIFTLTEPVA
+839 AIPDIFALTEPVA
-852 PSGILGPVVLREQN
+852 PSGILGPVTLCGQN